1 MNAERRSY
9 RGECG
14 SRGPAIYRAGANTHH
29 QGAVVLAT
37 HAGASRAGSNPD
49 RDAHPI
55 SMPASAVDAPLAAV
69 MLPVVTLLTGTGL
82 SGTGLSGTG
91 LSGTGLSGTGLSG
104 TG

>member
-14 SRGPAIYRAGANTHH
+14 SRGPAIYRAGTDTHH
-29 QGAVVLAT
+29 EGAIVLAT
-37 HAGASRAGSNPD
+37 HAGASRTRPNTDG
-49 RDAHPI
+49 DAHPI
-55 SMPASAVDAPLAAV
+55 SMPTSAVDAPLAAV

-91 LSGTGLSGTGLSG
+91 LSGTG
-104 TG
+104 

>member
-1 MNAERRSY
+1 
-9 RGECG
+9 
-14 SRGPAIYRAGANTHH
+14 
-29 QGAVVLAT
+29 VLAT

-91 LSGTGLSGTGLSG
+91 LSGTG
-104 TG
+104 

>member
-1 MNAERRSY
+1 VNAERRSY

-37 HAGASRAGSNPD
+37 HAGTSRTRPNPD
-49 RDAHPI
+49 GDAHPI
-55 SMPASAVDAPLAAV
+55 RMPASGVDARLAAV
-69 MLPVVTLLTGTGL
+69 MLPVVTLL

-91 LSGTGLSGTGLSG
+91 
-104 TG
+104 